1 MTRVHSGSYG
11 DGSRQVASEAMG
23 WRSACRT
30 AAGGFRRP
38 DEAGLK
44 FLARDEKVK
53 IELPG
58 PGLEV
63 IVEQAGV
70 AQVTFFE
77 DSAMLEICLK
87 QGSRISLYCTFET
100 AQCLA
105 VELLPEALDHAFLF
119 HARNGDRYCA
129 WDDLR

>member
-1 MTRVHSGSYG
+1 MTSVHSGGNG
-11 DGSRQVASEAMG
+11 DGSRQVASEPMSV
-23 WRSACRT
+23 RSA
-30 AAGGFRRP
+30 AAGSLCRP
-38 DEAGLK
+38 DEARLK
-44 FLARDEKVK
+44 FQARDEMVE

-58 PGLEV
+58 HGLEV
-63 IVEQAGV
+63 IVEQADV
-70 AQVTFFE
+70 AQVIFFE

-87 QGSRISLYCTFET
+87 QGSRISLHCTFET

-105 VELLPEALDHAFLF
+105 VELLPEVRDHAFLF

>member
-1 MTRVHSGSYG
+1 MTSVHSNSNG
-11 DGSRQVASEAMG
+11 DVSRRIASEPMSL
-23 WRSACRT
+23 RSAAMDGLC
-30 AAGGFRRP
+30 RP

-44 FLARDEKVK
+44 FLARDGMVK
-53 IELPG
+53 LELPG
-58 PGLEV
+58 PGLQV

-70 AQVTFFE
+70 AQVIFLE

-87 QGSRISLYCTFET
+87 QGSRLSLHCSFES

-105 VELLPEALDHAFLF
+105 VELLPEARDHEFLF
-119 HARNGDRYCA
+119 HDRNGDRYCA

>member
-1 MTRVHSGSYG
+1 MSFG
-11 DGSRQVASEAMG
+11 
-23 WRSACRT
+23 SACSR
-30 AAGGFRRP
+30 AAGGRCWS
-38 DEAGLK
+38 DDAGLK
-44 FLARDEKVK
+44 LLVRDEKVM

-63 IVEQAGV
+63 IVQQGGV
-70 AQVTFFE
+70 AQVIFFE
-77 DSAMLEICLK
+77 DSEMLEICLK
-87 QGSRISLYCTFET
+87 QGSRISLHCTFET

-105 VELLPEALDHAFLF
+105 VELLPEVRDHAFLF